1 MKPSSTSL
9 AAIAEVLLDALRS
22 GAKVDIDG
30 LGSFIPDENGNIR
43 FVDRSLPKVF
53 IAYVH
58 EDCEAAERVFDAAR
72 VRGSEILTERW
83 SRSTSQLAALS
94 ESTG

>member
-1 MKPSSTSL
+1 MKQGRTSL
-9 AAIAEVLLDALRS
+9 DAIAQVLLDALQS

-30 LGSFIPDENGNIR
+30 LGSFLPDEKGHIR

-58 EDCEAAERVFDAAR
+58 EDGEAAERVFSELSQPALIPGLIAA
-72 VRGSEILTERW
+72 S
-83 SRSTSQLAALS
+83 
-94 ESTG
+94 